1 MLLLRSLLRGGTKV
15 QTSSSASFLLSCQQQ
30 QRILSPLIWS
40 SRIESIQQAAFR
52 SFSSSSD
59 KDDENLSS
67 SSTSSSTTES
77 SSSCVRLSKL
87 LSQHAT
93 NLAIS
98 RNQAER
104 LIRLGEVT
112 MAGRVVR
119 SPQALID
126 WKDLIQQHNNNSS
139 SNKVVLKV
147 QGKPVLLEPPPSLLG
162 TNKQPKKHKTTQSQQ
177 VPRVWAVHK
186 LNGEVVSDND
196 PQGRPAMMARLA
208 KGGVGKE
215 INGKQRRRFHLK
227 PIGRLDMTTE
237 GLILVT
243 NDGEYAREMELP
255 SNQLHRVYRC
265 RVHGRLTSYKL

>member
-1 MLLLRSLLRGGTKV
+1 
-15 QTSSSASFLLSCQQQ
+15 
-30 QRILSPLIWS
+30 
-40 SRIESIQQAAFR
+40 
-52 SFSSSSD
+52 
-59 KDDENLSS
+59 
-67 SSTSSSTTES
+67 
-77 SSSCVRLSKL
+77 
-87 LSQHAT
+87 
-93 NLAIS
+93 
-98 RNQAER
+98 
-104 LIRLGEVT
+104 

-126 WKDLIQQHNNNSS
+126 WKDLIQHNNNSS
-139 SNKVVLKV
+139 SSKVVLKV

-162 TNKQPKKHKTTQSQQ
+162 TNKQPTKNKTTQSQQ

>member
-1 MLLLRSLLRGGTKV
+1 
-15 QTSSSASFLLSCQQQ
+15 
-30 QRILSPLIWS
+30 
-40 SRIESIQQAAFR
+40 
-52 SFSSSSD
+52 
-59 KDDENLSS
+59 
-67 SSTSSSTTES
+67 
-77 SSSCVRLSKL
+77 
-87 LSQHAT
+87 
-93 NLAIS
+93 
-98 RNQAER
+98 
-104 LIRLGEVT
+104 

-126 WKDLIQQHNNNSS
+126 WKDLIQEHNNNSS
-139 SNKVVLKV
+139 SSKVVLKV

-162 TNKQPKKHKTTQSQQ
+162 TNKQPTKHKTTQTQQ